1 MSTPVPD
8 LRETFDQLDELQRHE
23 RRVAMATL
31 VSTKGTTPR
40 KEGAKMWVGED
51 GRIRGSVTI
60 GGCVDARVLAESDA
74 VLRSATPALL
84 SLSLG
89 DEDAWDL
96 GLTCGGT
103 VDVLI
108 EPVQL
113 DDDADPVVQAYRVI
127 RAEADAGRRAVAV
140 VPLGNGGATPA
151 RRLVVRED
159 GTTAGTLGDPSL
171 DDAAITRALDAIAHS
186 ASRTMDIDTGGRRAT
201 LFFEL
206 HGPATTL
213 VIFGA
218 GQVAMPLVRFAK
230 GLGWNTVLVDARD
243 RYATRDR
250 FPDAD
255 EIRIGALGEIAAQMR
270 YDASTIV
277 VLVAHD
283 YKFELPVLR
292 VVLAQQPAY
301 IGLLGNRRRGR
312 ALLDFL
318 AADGFDAASLAR
330 IHVPVGLDIGAR
342 TAPEIALAAL
352 AEAIA
357 VRNGRSGTA
366 LRARDSAASELPN
379 G

>member
-1 MSTPVPD
+1 MTNPAD
-8 LRETFDQLDELQRHE
+8 LRETFDQLDELKRHE

-31 VSTKGTTPR
+31 VSTKGTTPK

-60 GGCVDARVLAESDA
+60 GGCVDAQVVAESDA
-74 VLRSATPALL
+74 VLRSATPTLL

-89 DEDAWDL
+89 DEEAWDL

-103 VDVLI
+103 VDVLV

-113 DDDADPVVQAYRVI
+113 DSDADPVVRAYDAI
-127 RAEADAGRRAVAV
+127 RAETHAGRRAVAV
-140 VPLGNGGATPA
+140 VPLGGDGAAPP

-159 GTTAGTLGDPSL
+159 GTTAGTLGDAIV
-171 DDAAITRALDAIAHS
+171 DGAATVQALDVMARAM
-186 ASRTMDIDTGGRRAT
+186 SRTAEIDAQGRRAT

-213 VIFGA
+213 VLFGA
-218 GQVAMPLVRFAK
+218 GQVAMPLVTFAK
-230 GLGWNTVLVDARD
+230 ELGWNVVLVDARE

-255 EIRIGALGEIAAQMR
+255 EIRIGALGEIAEQLR

-277 VLVAHD
+277 ILVVHD

-292 VVLAQQPAY
+292 VVLAQHPAY

-312 ALLDFL
+312 ALLEFL
-318 AADGFDAASLAR
+318 AADGFDAESLAR
-330 IHVPVGLDIGAR
+330 VHVPVGLDIGAR
-342 TAPEIALAAL
+342 TAAEIALAAL
-352 AEAIA
+352 AEAVA
-357 VRNGRSGTA
+357 VRNGRPGTE
-366 LRARDSAASELPN
+366 LRRAEAAGPAA
-379 G
+379 

>member
-1 MSTPVPD
+1 MSQPD
-8 LRETFDQLDELQRHE
+8 LRETFEQLDELKRHE

-60 GGCVDARVLAESDA
+60 GGCVDARVIAESEA
-74 VLRSATPALL
+74 VLRTATPMFL
-84 SLSLG
+84 SMTLG
-89 DEDAWDL
+89 DDDAWDL

-103 VDVLI
+103 VDILI

-113 DDDADPVVQAYRVI
+113 DRPHDPVIEAYEVI
-127 RAEADAGRRAVAV
+127 RAEAEAGRRAVAV
-140 VPLGNGGATPA
+140 IPLDGTDPA
-151 RRLVVRED
+151 RAGRLVVRED
-159 GTTAGTLGDPSL
+159 GSLAGTLGG
-171 DDAAITRALDAIAHS
+171 RALDEAARATALDTIGRAM
-186 ASRTMDIDTGGRRAT
+186 SRTLSLEADGRAAT

-218 GQVAMPLVRFAK
+218 GHVAMPLVRFAK
-230 GLGWNTVLVDARD
+230 ALGWRTIIINARE

-255 EIRIGALGEIAAQMR
+255 EIRIGLLGEIAGQLT

-283 YKFELPVLR
+283 YKFEIPVLR
-292 VVLAQQPAY
+292 AVLERQPAY
-301 IGLLGNRRRGR
+301 IGLLGSRRRGR
-312 ALLDFL
+312 TLLQFL
-318 AADGFDAASLAR
+318 ADDGVPPADLAR
-330 IHVPVGLDIGAR
+330 VHVPVGLDIGAR
-342 TAPEIALAAL
+342 TAPEIALAVL
-352 AEAIA
+352 AEAVA
-357 VRNGRSGTA
+357 VRNGRPGTP
-366 LRARDSAASELPN
+366 LVNREPTP
-379 G
+379 

>member
-1 MSTPVPD
+1 MTNPAD
-8 LRETFDQLDELQRHE
+8 LRETFDQLDELKRHE

-60 GGCVDARVLAESDA
+60 GGCVDAQVVAESDA
-74 VLRSATPALL
+74 VLRSATPTLL

-96 GLTCGGT
+96 GLTCGGM
-103 VDVLI
+103 VEVLV

-113 DDDADPVVQAYRVI
+113 DSDADPVVRAYDAI
-127 RAEADAGRRAVAV
+127 RAETHAGRRAVAV
-140 VPLGNGGATPA
+140 VPLGAAAP

-159 GTTAGTLGDPSL
+159 GTTLGTLGDAGL
-171 DDAAITRALDAIAHS
+171 DAAATVQALDAMAQGT
-186 ASRTMDIDTGGRRAT
+186 SRTGEIETAGRRAT

-213 VIFGA
+213 VLFGA
-218 GQVAMPLVRFAK
+218 GQVAMPLVAFAK
-230 GLGWNTVLVDARD
+230 ALGWNVMLVDARE

-255 EIRIGALGEIAAQMR
+255 EIRIGALGEIAEQLR

-277 VLVAHD
+277 IVVAHD

-292 VVLAQQPAY
+292 VVLAQRPAY

-312 ALLDFL
+312 ALLEFL
-318 AADGFDAASLAR
+318 AAEGFDDAALAR
-330 IHVPVGLDIGAR
+330 VHVPVGLDIGAR
-342 TAPEIALAAL
+342 TAAEIALAAL
-352 AEAIA
+352 AEAVA
-357 VRNGRSGTA
+357 VRNGRPGTE
-366 LRARDSAASELPN
+366 LRRGGAAGPSA
-379 G
+379 

>member
-1 MSTPVPD
+1 MSAPVSD
-8 LRETFDQLDELQRHE
+8 LRETFDQLDELKRHE

-31 VSTKGTTPR
+31 VSAKGATPK

-60 GGCVDARVLAESDA
+60 GGCVDAQVLAASDA

-89 DEDAWDL
+89 DEEAWDL

-103 VDVLI
+103 VDVLV
-108 EPVQL
+108 EPVHL
-113 DDDADPVVQAYRVI
+113 DDAADPVVQAYDVI
-127 RAEADAGRRAVAV
+127 RAEAEAGRCAVAV
-140 VPLGNGGATPA
+140 VPLGAGGAGPA
-151 RRLVVRED
+151 RRLVVREN
-159 GTTAGTLGDPSL
+159 GTTAGTLGDARV
-171 DDAAITRALDAIAHS
+171 DAAAIAHARDAMAHA
-186 ASRTMDIDTGGRRAT
+186 ASRTVEIDAAGRRAT
-201 LFFEL
+201 LFLEL

-218 GQVAMPLVRFAK
+218 GQIAMPLVRFAK
-230 GLGWNTVLVDARD
+230 GLGWKTVLVDARE

-255 EIRIGALGEIAAQMR
+255 EIHIGALGEIAAQMR
-270 YDASTIV
+270 YDAATFV

-312 ALLDFL
+312 AVLDFL
-318 AADGFDAASLAR
+318 AGDGFDAASLAR
-330 IHVPVGLDIGAR
+330 VHVPVGLDIGAR

-357 VRNGRSGTA
+357 VRNGRPGTA
-366 LRARDSAASELPN
+366 LRERDAAPGDLPN

>member
-1 MSTPVPD
+1 MTTPGGD
-8 LRETFDQLDELQRHE
+8 LRETFEQLDELTRHE

-31 VSTKGTTPR
+31 VSTKGTTPK

-60 GGCVDARVLAESDA
+60 GGCVDAQVLAESDA
-74 VLRSATPALL
+74 VLRSSTPMLL

-113 DDDADPVVQAYRVI
+113 DDPADPVVQAYRAI
-127 RAEADAGRRAVAV
+127 RAEAGAGRRAVAV
-140 VPLGNGGATPA
+140 VPLGIGGPGLA

-159 GTTAGTLGDPSL
+159 GTTLGTLGDARL
-171 DDAAITRALDAIAHS
+171 DAAATAHALDAIAHS
-186 ASRTMDIDTGGRRAT
+186 ASRTVDVEAGDARAT
-201 LFFEL
+201 FFFEL

-213 VIFGA
+213 VLFGA
-218 GQVAMPLVRFAK
+218 GQVAMPLVQFAK
-230 GLGWNTVLVDARD
+230 GLGWRVVLVDARD
-243 RYATRDR
+243 RYATRER

-255 EIRIGALGEIAAQMR
+255 EIHIGALGEIAAQMR

-277 VLVAHD
+277 IVVAHD

-292 VVLAQQPAY
+292 VVLAQAPAY

-318 AADGFDAASLAR
+318 AADGFDADA
-330 IHVPVGLDIGAR
+330 
-342 TAPEIALAAL
+342 
-352 AEAIA
+352 
-357 VRNGRSGTA
+357 
-366 LRARDSAASELPN
+366 
-379 G
+379 

>member
-1 MSTPVPD
+1 MTTSAD
-8 LRETFDQLDELQRHE
+8 LRETFDQLDELKQHE

-31 VSTKGTTPR
+31 VSTKGTTPK

-60 GGCVDARVLAESDA
+60 GGCVDAQVVAESDA
-74 VLRSATPALL
+74 VLRSATPTLL

-103 VDVLI
+103 VEVLV

-113 DDDADPVVQAYRVI
+113 DCDADPVVRAYDAI
-127 RAEADAGRRAVAV
+127 RAETQAGRRAVAV
-140 VPLGNGGATPA
+140 APLGGAAAP

-159 GTTAGTLGDPSL
+159 GTTLGTLGDAGL
-171 DDAAITRALDAIAHS
+171 DAAATLQALDAMAQ
-186 ASRTMDIDTGGRRAT
+186 ATSRTGEIETAGRRAT

-213 VIFGA
+213 VLFGA
-218 GQVAMPLVRFAK
+218 GQVAMPLVAFAK
-230 GLGWNTVLVDARD
+230 ALGWNVMLVDSRE

-255 EIRIGALGEIAAQMR
+255 EIRIGALGEIAAQLR

-277 VLVAHD
+277 IVVAHD

-292 VVLAQQPAY
+292 VVLAQRPAY

-312 ALLDFL
+312 ALLEFL
-318 AADGFDAASLAR
+318 AAEGVDATALAR
-330 IHVPVGLDIGAR
+330 VHVPVGLDIGAR
-342 TAPEIALAAL
+342 TAAEIALAAL
-352 AEAIA
+352 AEAVA
-357 VRNGRSGTA
+357 VRNGRPGTE
-366 LRARDSAASELPN
+366 LRRIDAAGPAA
-379 G
+379 

>member
-1 MSTPVPD
+1 MPSD
-8 LRETFDQLDELQRHE
+8 LRETFEQLDELKRRE
-23 RRVAMATL
+23 RRVTMATL
-31 VSTKGTTPR
+31 VATKGTTPR

-60 GGCVDARVLAESDA
+60 GGCVDAQVLAASDA
-74 VLRSATPALL
+74 VLHSATPTVL

-89 DEDAWDL
+89 DEEAWDL

-103 VDVLI
+103 VEVLV
-108 EPVQL
+108 EPVRL
-113 DDDADPVVQAYRVI
+113 DSDADPVVCAYDVI
-127 RAEADAGRRAVAV
+127 RAEAEAGRRAVAV
-140 VPLGNGGATPA
+140 VPLGGSDAGPV

-159 GTTAGTLGDPSL
+159 GTTAGTLGDARL
-171 DDAAITRALDAIAHS
+171 DTAATAQALDAISRAT
-186 ASRTMDIDTGGRRAT
+186 SRTMEIEAGDRRAT

-213 VIFGA
+213 VVFGA
-218 GQVAMPLVRFAK
+218 GQVAMPLISFAK
-230 GLGWNTVLVDARD
+230 GLGWKTILADARE

-255 EIRIGALGEIAAQMR
+255 QIRIGALGEIAATLR

-277 VLVAHD
+277 VIVAHD

-292 VVLAQQPAY
+292 VLLAQRPAY

-318 AADGFDAASLAR
+318 AADGFDAAALAHV
-330 IHVPVGLDIGAR
+330 HVPVGLDIGAR
-342 TAPEIALAAL
+342 TASEIALAAL
-352 AEAIA
+352 AEAVA
-357 VRNGRSGTA
+357 VRNGRPGTA
-366 LRARDSAASELPN
+366 LRARET
-379 G
+379 

>member
-1 MSTPVPD
+1 MTTPAPD
-8 LRETFDQLDELQRHE
+8 LRETFDQLDELKRHE

-60 GGCVDARVLAESDA
+60 GGCVDAQVLAESDA
-74 VLRSATPALL
+74 VLRTAAPTLL

-89 DEDAWDL
+89 DEEAWDL
-96 GLTCGGT
+96 GLTCGGA

-113 DDDADPVVQAYRVI
+113 DDPADPVVRAYDVI
-127 RAEADAGRRAVAV
+127 RSEAQAGRRAVAV
-140 VPLGNGGATPA
+140 VQLGGAGAARP

-159 GTTAGTLGDPSL
+159 GSTAGTLGDAQV
-171 DDAAITRALDAIAHS
+171 DAAAVAHALDAMARS
-186 ASRTMDIDTGGRRAT
+186 ASRSMQIHAGDRRAT

-218 GQVAMPLVRFAK
+218 GHVAVPLVRFAK
-230 GLGWNTVLVDARD
+230 GLGWTTVLVDARE
-243 RYATRDR
+243 RYATRER

-255 EIRIGALGEIAAQMR
+255 DIRIGALGEIAAQMR
-270 YDASTIV
+270 YDASTV
-277 VLVAHD
+277 VVVVAHD

-292 VVLAQQPAY
+292 AVLAQHPAY

-352 AEAIA
+352 AEAVA
-357 VRNGRSGTA
+357 VRNGRPGTA
-366 LRARDSAASELPN
+366 LRARAPDELPN

>member
-1 MSTPVPD
+1 MTNPTD
-8 LRETFDQLDELQRHE
+8 LRETFDQLDELKRHE

-31 VSTKGTTPR
+31 VSTSGTTPK

-60 GGCVDARVLAESDA
+60 GGCVDAQVVAESDA
-74 VLRSATPALL
+74 VLRSARPTLL

-103 VDVLI
+103 VEVLV
-108 EPVQL
+108 EPVEL
-113 DDDADPVVQAYRVI
+113 DSDADPVVRAYDVI
-127 RAEADAGRRAVAV
+127 RAETRAGRRAVAV
-140 VPLGNGGATPA
+140 VPLGGDGAAPP

-159 GTTAGTLGDPSL
+159 GTAAGTLGDTAL
-171 DDAAITRALDAIAHS
+171 DAAATAQALDAIAH
-186 ASRTMDIDTGGRRAT
+186 ATSRTAEVVAHGRRAA
-201 LFFEL
+201 LFLEL

-213 VIFGA
+213 VLFG
-218 GQVAMPLVRFAK
+218 GGHVAMPLVAFAK
-230 GLGWNTVLVDARD
+230 ELGWRVILADARE

-250 FPDAD
+250 FPTAD
-255 EIRIGALGEIAAQMR
+255 EIRIGALGEIAEQLR
-270 YDASTIV
+270 YDASTV
-277 VLVAHD
+277 VIIVAHD
-283 YKFELPVLR
+283 YKFELPILR
-292 VVLAQQPAY
+292 VLLARSPGY

-318 AADGFDAASLAR
+318 TAEGFDAASLDR

-342 TAPEIALAAL
+342 TAAEIALAAL
-352 AEAIA
+352 AEAVA
-357 VRNGRSGTA
+357 VRNGRRGTA
-366 LRARDSAASELPN
+366 LRDAPAGGHAPN

>member
-1 MSTPVPD
+1 MTRAVPD
-8 LRETFDQLDELQRHE
+8 DETFAQLDALQRRE

-31 VSTKGTTPR
+31 VSTKGTTPK

-60 GGCVDARVLAESDA
+60 GGCVDAQVVGVSDD

-89 DEDAWDL
+89 DEEAWDL

-103 VDVLI
+103 VEVLV

-113 DDDADPVVQAYRVI
+113 DNEADPVVLAYGALRG
-127 RAEADAGRRAVAV
+127 EAAAGRRAVAV
-140 VPLGNGGATPA
+140 VPLGNGDAVP

-159 GTTAGTLGDPSL
+159 GTTVGTVGDADL
-171 DDAAITRALDAIAHS
+171 DRVAAQQALDVIVHG
-186 ASRTMDIDTGGRRAT
+186 ASRAAEIEAGGRRVRC
-201 LFFEL
+201 FFEL

-213 VIFGA
+213 VLFGA
-218 GQVAMPLVRFAK
+218 GQVAIPLARFAK
-230 GLGWNTVLVDARD
+230 GLGWNVILADARE

-255 EIRIGALGEIAAQMR
+255 DIRIGALGEIAEQLF

-277 VLVAHD
+277 ILVAHD
-283 YKFELPVLR
+283 YKFELPALR

-301 IGLLGNRRRGR
+301 IGLLGSRRRGR
-312 ALLDFL
+312 AILEFL

-330 IHVPVGLDIGAR
+330 VHVPVGLDIGAR
-342 TAPEIALAAL
+342 SAAEIALAAL

-357 VRNGRSGTA
+357 VRTGRPGTP
-366 LRARDSAASELPN
+366 LRAAAGSPLPN
-379 G
+379 A

>member
-1 MSTPVPD
+1 MPNPAD
-8 LRETFDQLDELQRHE
+8 LRETFDQLAELKRHE

-31 VSTKGTTPR
+31 VSTKGTTPK

-60 GGCVDARVLAESDA
+60 GGCVDAQVVAESDA
-74 VLRSATPALL
+74 VLRSARSTLL

-89 DEDAWDL
+89 DEEAWDL

-103 VDVLI
+103 VDVLV

-113 DDDADPVVQAYRVI
+113 DSDADPVVRAYDVI
-127 RAEADAGRRAVAV
+127 RAETQAGRRAVAV
-140 VPLGNGGATPA
+140 VPLGGDAAAPP

-159 GTTAGTLGDPSL
+159 GTAAGTLGDTAL
-171 DDAAITRALDAIAHS
+171 DAAATAQALDAIAQ
-186 ASRTMDIDTGGRRAT
+186 ATSRTAEVSAHGRRAT

-213 VIFGA
+213 VLFGG
-218 GQVAMPLVRFAK
+218 GQVAMPLVAFAK
-230 GLGWNTVLVDARD
+230 ELGWRVIVADARE

-250 FPDAD
+250 FPTAD
-255 EIRIGALGEIAAQMR
+255 EIRIGALGEIAGQLR

-277 VLVAHD
+277 IIVAHD

-292 VVLAQQPAY
+292 ALLAQAPAY

-312 ALLDFL
+312 ALLEFL
-318 AADGFDAASLAR
+318 AAEGFDAASLDR
-330 IHVPVGLDIGAR
+330 IHVPVGLDIGAC
-342 TAPEIALAAL
+342 TAAEIALAAL
-352 AEAIA
+352 AEAVA
-357 VRNGRSGTA
+357 VRNGRHGAA
-366 LRARDSAASELPN
+366 LRDAPGGGRVPN

>member
-1 MSTPVPD
+1 MTNPAD
-8 LRETFDQLDELQRHE
+8 LRETFDQLDELKRHE

-31 VSTKGTTPR
+31 VSTKGTTPK

-60 GGCVDARVLAESDA
+60 GGCVDAQVVAESDA

-89 DEDAWDL
+89 DEEAWDL

-103 VDVLI
+103 VEVLV

-113 DDDADPVVQAYRVI
+113 DSDADPVVRAYDAV
-127 RAEADAGRRAVAV
+127 RAETHAGRRAVAV
-140 VPLGNGGATPA
+140 VPLGGDGAAPP

-159 GTTAGTLGDPSL
+159 GTTAGTLGDAVL
-171 DDAAITRALDAIAHS
+171 DAAATVQALDAMAR
-186 ASRTMDIDTGGRRAT
+186 AMSRTAEIDAQGRRAT

-213 VIFGA
+213 VLFGA
-218 GQVAMPLVRFAK
+218 GQVAMPLVTFAK
-230 GLGWNTVLVDARD
+230 ALGWNVILADARE

-255 EIRIGALGEIAAQMR
+255 EIRIGALGEIAEQLR

-277 VLVAHD
+277 ILVVHD

-292 VVLAQQPAY
+292 VVLAQRPAY

-312 ALLDFL
+312 ALLEFL
-318 AADGFDAASLAR
+318 AADGFDAESLAR
-330 IHVPVGLDIGAR
+330 VHVPVGLDIGAR
-342 TAPEIALAAL
+342 TAAEIALAAL
-352 AEAIA
+352 AEAVA
-357 VRNGRSGTA
+357 VRNGRPGTE
-366 LRARDSAASELPN
+366 LRRADAAGPAA
-379 G
+379 

>member
-1 MSTPVPD
+1 MTTPAPD
-8 LRETFDQLDELQRHE
+8 LRETFDQLDELKRHE

-60 GGCVDARVLAESDA
+60 GGCVDAQVLAESDA
-74 VLRSATPALL
+74 VLRTAAPTLL

-89 DEDAWDL
+89 DEEAWDL
-96 GLTCGGT
+96 GLTCGGA

-113 DDDADPVVQAYRVI
+113 DDPADPVVRAYDVI
-127 RAEADAGRRAVAV
+127 RSEAQAGRRAVAV
-140 VPLGNGGATPA
+140 VPLGGTGAARP

-159 GTTAGTLGDPSL
+159 GSTAGTLGDAQV
-171 DDAAITRALDAIAHS
+171 DAAAVAHALDAMARS
-186 ASRTMDIDTGGRRAT
+186 ASRSMQIDAGDRRAT

-218 GQVAMPLVRFAK
+218 GHVAVPLVRFAK
-230 GLGWNTVLVDARD
+230 GLGWTTVLVDARE
-243 RYATRDR
+243 RYATRER

-255 EIRIGALGEIAAQMR
+255 DIRIGALGEIAAQMR
-270 YDASTIV
+270 YDASTV
-277 VLVAHD
+277 VVVVAHD

-292 VVLAQQPAY
+292 AVLAQHPAY

-352 AEAIA
+352 AEAVA
-357 VRNGRSGTA
+357 VRNGRPGTA
-366 LRARDSAASELPN
+366 LRARAPDELPN

>member
-1 MSTPVPD
+1 MTNPAD
-8 LRETFDQLDELQRHE
+8 LRETFDQLDELKRHE

-31 VSTKGTTPR
+31 VSTKGTTPK

-60 GGCVDARVLAESDA
+60 GGCVDAQVVAESDA
-74 VLRSATPALL
+74 VLRSARPTLL

-89 DEDAWDL
+89 DEEAWDL

-103 VDVLI
+103 VEVLV

-113 DDDADPVVQAYRVI
+113 DSDADPIVRAYDAI
-127 RAEADAGRRAVAV
+127 RAETHAGRRAVAV
-140 VPLGNGGATPA
+140 VPLGGDGAAAP
-151 RRLVVRED
+151 RRLVVRDD
-159 GTTAGTLGDPSL
+159 GTTVGTLGDAAL
-171 DDAAITRALDAIAHS
+171 DAAAAAQALDAIAL
-186 ASRTMDIDTGGRRAT
+186 ATSRTVEIDAHGRRAA
-201 LFFEL
+201 LFLEL

-213 VIFGA
+213 VLFGA
-218 GQVAMPLVRFAK
+218 GQVAMPLAAFAK
-230 GLGWNTVLVDARD
+230 ELGWKVILADARE

-250 FPDAD
+250 FPTAD
-255 EIRIGALGEIAAQMR
+255 EIRIGALGEIAEQVR

-277 VLVAHD
+277 IIVAHD

-292 VVLAQQPAY
+292 VLLARRPAY

-312 ALLDFL
+312 ALLEFL

-330 IHVPVGLDIGAR
+330 VHVPIGLDIGAR
-342 TAPEIALAAL
+342 TAAEIALAAL
-352 AEAIA
+352 AEAVA
-357 VRNGRSGTA
+357 VRNGRTGA
-366 LRARDSAASELPN
+366 ELRGAPAGGQAPN

>member
-1 MSTPVPD
+1 MTPRAPD
-8 LRETFDQLDELQRHE
+8 DETFAQLDELKRRE

-31 VSTKGTTPR
+31 VSTKGTTPK

-60 GGCVDARVLAESDA
+60 GGCVDAQVLAESDA
-74 VLRSATPALL
+74 VLRAAKPALL
-84 SLSLG
+84 SLSLD

-103 VDVLI
+103 VEVLV

-113 DDDADPVVQAYRVI
+113 DSPADPVVRAYEAIRVE
-127 RAEADAGRRAVAV
+127 AEAGRPAVAV
-140 VPLGNGGATPA
+140 VPLGAVAGPA
-151 RRLVVRED
+151 RRMVVRED
-159 GTTAGTLGDPSL
+159 GTAAGTLGDP
-171 DDAAITRALDAIAHS
+171 ALDAAAVAQARGVIAGRT
-186 ASRTMDIDTGGRRAT
+186 SRTMEVDAGGRRAT

-213 VIFGA
+213 VLFGA
-218 GQVAMPLVRFAK
+218 GQVATALASFAK
-230 GLGWNTVLVDARD
+230 GLGWRVVLADARE

-255 EIRIGALGEIAAQMR
+255 EIRIGVLGEIAEQLR

-277 VLVAHD
+277 IVVAHD

-292 VVLAQQPAY
+292 AVLAHEPAY

-312 ALLDFL
+312 ALLEFL

-342 TAPEIALAAL
+342 TAGEIALAAL
-352 AEAIA
+352 AEAVA
-357 VRNGRSGTA
+357 VRNGRPGTR
-366 LRARDSAASELPN
+366 LRDAGGGPAA
-379 G
+379 

>member
-1 MSTPVPD
+1 MTTPAPD
-8 LRETFDQLDELQRHE
+8 LRETFDQLDELKRHE

-60 GGCVDARVLAESDA
+60 GGCVDAQVLAESDA
-74 VLRSATPALL
+74 VLRTAAPTLL

-89 DEDAWDL
+89 DEEAWDL
-96 GLTCGGT
+96 GLTCGGA

-113 DDDADPVVQAYRVI
+113 DDPADPVVRAYDVI
-127 RAEADAGRRAVAV
+127 RSEAQAGRRAVAV
-140 VPLGNGGATPA
+140 VPLGVAGAARP

-159 GTTAGTLGDPSL
+159 GSTAGTLGDAQV
-171 DDAAITRALDAIAHS
+171 DAAAVGHALDAMARS
-186 ASRTMDIDTGGRRAT
+186 ASRSMQIDAGDRRAT

-218 GQVAMPLVRFAK
+218 GHVAVPLVRFAK
-230 GLGWNTVLVDARD
+230 GLGWTTVLVDARE
-243 RYATRDR
+243 RYATRER

-255 EIRIGALGEIAAQMR
+255 DIRIGALGEIAAQMR
-270 YDASTIV
+270 YDASTV
-277 VLVAHD
+277 VVVVAHD

-292 VVLAQQPAY
+292 AVLAQHPAY

-352 AEAIA
+352 AEAVA
-357 VRNGRSGTA
+357 VRNGRPGTA
-366 LRARDSAASELPN
+366 LRARAPDELPN

>member
-1 MSTPVPD
+1 MTTPAPD
-8 LRETFDQLDELQRHE
+8 LRETFDQLDELKRHE

-60 GGCVDARVLAESDA
+60 GGCVDAQVLAESDA
-74 VLRSATPALL
+74 VLRAAAPTLL

-89 DEDAWDL
+89 DEEAWDL
-96 GLTCGGT
+96 GLTCGGA

-113 DDDADPVVQAYRVI
+113 DDPADPVVRAYDVI
-127 RAEADAGRRAVAV
+127 RSEAQAGRRAVAV
-140 VPLGNGGATPA
+140 VPLGVSGAARP

-159 GTTAGTLGDPSL
+159 GSTAGTLGDAQV
-171 DDAAITRALDAIAHS
+171 DAAAVAHALDAMARS
-186 ASRTMDIDTGGRRAT
+186 ASRSMQIDAGDRRAT

-218 GQVAMPLVRFAK
+218 GHVAVPLVRFAK
-230 GLGWNTVLVDARD
+230 GLGWTTVLVDARE
-243 RYATRDR
+243 RYATRER

-255 EIRIGALGEIAAQMR
+255 DIRIGALGEIAAQMR
-270 YDASTIV
+270 YDASTV
-277 VLVAHD
+277 VVVVAHD

-292 VVLAQQPAY
+292 AVLAQHPAY

-352 AEAIA
+352 AEAVA
-357 VRNGRSGTA
+357 VRNGRPGTA
-366 LRARDSAASELPN
+366 LRARAPDELPN